1 MGKIARGNTGPAVQR
16 HVLNTEGGHLLFGV
30 VADLEVDVLH
40 CALELE
46 EKKKGERN
54 RKVSRLILRA
64 WVVHPKVQVKS

>member
-1 MGKIARGNTGPAVQR
+1 MQR

-46 EKKKGERN
+46 EKKKERETG
-54 RKVSRLILRA
+54 
-64 WVVHPKVQVKS
+64 KSAG